1 MIHVRRSLMLEVHQI
16 WENYIPWDPHAAFTT
31 MVKYFPFWPLA
42 KAVWDTEFEKA
53 MDWCKH
59 FIWWRMHRSGCMC
72 FFHLRHASSGCEH
85 GSGEKS
91 KKRGLLPG
99 LSEFSLMLAQFL
111 LRSASLVFRNKWRRE
126 SWGVRHLVYVRKP
139 LGRHTAQNFNRN
151 VTVKYSS
158 FRWRPLQ
165 SISAEIASYGR
176 NNPLWV
182 AVLVKN

>member
-1 MIHVRRSLMLEVHQI
+1 MSAFFCLCSCKSGRIGMACTGRMGRMAHRKWQETKQQPDTAGPGSILGCCSVSLRFLCDIHSIHPVVPQGNNFCILSCGGWAMLNNRFAE
-16 WENYIPWDPHAAFTT
+16 
-31 MVKYFPFWPLA
+31 L
-42 KAVWDTEFEKA
+42 
-53 MDWCKH
+53 
-59 FIWWRMHRSGCMC
+59 CM
-72 FFHLRHASSGCEH
+72 R
-85 GSGEKS
+85 EKS

-158 FRWRPLQ
+158 FR
-165 SISAEIASYGR
+165 
-176 NNPLWV
+176 
-182 AVLVKN
+182 